1 MRAPAEKFAGMDLRF
16 NWQAEIRAQSLP
28 HVPEGGLCFMPVR
41 VVHHQAA
48 EHEGMVLR
56 VMTPGVAAFVDV
68 EEMHA
73 AIDRTW
79 ACESK
84 QGIWLD

>member
-68 EEMHA
+68 EKMHTL
-73 AIDRTW
+73 IDLTHLR
-79 ACESK
+79 ESK
-84 QGIWLD
+84 QGIWCD

>member
-1 MRAPAEKFAGMDLRF
+1 
-16 NWQAEIRAQSLP
+16 
-28 HVPEGGLCFMPVR
+28 MPVR

-68 EEMHA
+68 EKMHA
-73 AIDRTW
+73 LIDLTRIR
-79 ACESK
+79 ESK
-84 QGIWLD
+84 QGIWRD

>member
-1 MRAPAEKFAGMDLRF
+1 
-16 NWQAEIRAQSLP
+16 
-28 HVPEGGLCFMPVR
+28 MPVR
-41 VVHHQAA
+41 VVYHQAA

-68 EEMHA
+68 EKMHA
-73 AIDRTW
+73 LIDLTHIR
-79 ACESK
+79 ESK